1 MISKHLSRPPGR
13 LETIP
18 GLGSTFPGPF
28 SGDHHA
34 MNDRVREGSHDAS
47 GTVIEWSATPSGYG
61 SDPNTI
67 TPKSSW
73 ASILTQFDPTFTPPF
88 PSFRFF
94 KGLRRRA
101 GLLAPQELGWLD
113 CYWSG

>member
-1 MISKHLSRPPGR
+1 MRSKLRQNFSAAAHSAAPIAPLLVPFSLTLSSTYSAILSCSCSLSGRPPRGF
-13 LETIP
+13 
-18 GLGSTFPGPF
+18 GSSPPF
-28 SGDHHA
+28 LA
-34 MNDRVREGSHDAS
+34 R
-47 GTVIEWSATPSGYG
+47 TSARKLT
-61 SDPNTI
+61 T
-67 TPKSSW
+67 SS
-73 ASILTQFDPTFTPPF
+73 PTFTPPF